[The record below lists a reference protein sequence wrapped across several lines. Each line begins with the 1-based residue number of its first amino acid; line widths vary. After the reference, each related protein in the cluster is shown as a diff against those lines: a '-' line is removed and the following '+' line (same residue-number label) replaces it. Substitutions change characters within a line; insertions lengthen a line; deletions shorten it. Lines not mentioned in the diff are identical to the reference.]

1 MLYLW
6 IMGKEQ
12 TVPITDDLTVS
23 FNRPLDFH
31 VVRCVVIYNRRYN
44 FVPTIYISVDNKMP
58 RDEL

>member
-1 MLYLW
+1 
-6 IMGKEQ
+6 MGKEQ

-23 FNRPLDFH
+23 FNRPLNSH